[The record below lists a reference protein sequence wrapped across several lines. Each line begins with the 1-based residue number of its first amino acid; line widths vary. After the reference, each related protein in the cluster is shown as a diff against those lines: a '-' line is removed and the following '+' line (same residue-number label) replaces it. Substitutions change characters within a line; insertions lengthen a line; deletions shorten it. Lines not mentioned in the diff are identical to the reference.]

1 MSHKHR
7 LVTEDVT
14 LDLQSVIQSFNEV
27 PQEKN
32 EAKETPAGLFRVPE
46 IAPQGQ
52 RGGLPRSIGR
62 TRDQNDPSFCEPEPE
77 RESQLRTQSR
87 SPTERSERDALLHN
101 IAKLLSKDAAKS
113 RSSSTVLSEVS
124 GKKHVRETHAPCSPH
139 PTRFPTGLKRNSVDI
154 LARLH
159 SVVTEAYE
167 QAKYDEELTTVLG
180 SLLGYGSH
188 IHTVGRQT
196 ELEFGGR
203 KRREFDC
210 RPFQGPKTPP
220 SPNSKHKTGILS
232 HKRRTK
238 TSCGLRDANEARSDN
253 CIERIRVDPRNRIL
267 NTKSSIS
274 HRYLMGPHDY
284 LHSFDEEVSKVYCK
298 PHRSQHSPHG
308 RTHGHTLHH
317 HITRDNK
324 DQFVNL
330 HDKRLHGSSCDC
342 GRKLKCTGCVL
353 ERQSSRTQPSIRT
366 HSGSNKCRSPFR
378 NSQRRSNDR
387 ITDEPIEQQTQKR
400 RTMDSCS
407 PGCSKHRRH
416 RFNKTERDFDTI
428 PVRASNFDA
437 SPRDLLHHTNTRQ
450 ATVVDLK
457 TVGNSSRHST
467 ASVSGS
473 PSPTRSGSLR
483 HSYRCKG
490 VLHRM
495 KQDSP
500 DQHERSPIPIR
511 KKPYGHSATQGWADT
526 KDQATC
532 SKRPTNYVP
541 SVTERSCDD
550 RGHLHRASKRRQI
563 HYLGPPSPYTVA
575 CSFRADDLLADTPES
590 PDQAKYNDPAV
601 NFVQTEQDVSMD
613 TTQSNPTFS
622 ERYKA
627 CNIDLSSYNNAE
639 LRRLKNW
646 ILFGKPAQS
655 SPPSPQPGS
664 GDKPGVEF
672 AVPGMTSCKISPNKC
687 ELKESSKEPT
697 PVPNCS
703 LTEPKIDQ
711 SSASGN
717 PRLGK
722 ELRSP
727 SVSST
732 SSTGSSQSSNSSSN
746 SSDSSESAES
756 STTNDTTCISSTPS
770 EGSRPETPTPVSP
783 DKLLTNSFSTRQQRL
798 HANNVHELG
807 ELPQKEVSNSTENN
821 HSVSDRAAELSV
833 PAGAD
838 KQEVQMDS
846 SGGDVEQLQGED
858 ANQQSS
864 EEYCSAE
871 FRVSCPFT
879 EENGETYHV
888 EEENLMANGIINQSV
903 EVNPCSPR
911 SELQEYDPAP
921 NMAHVDEITEEETV
935 FCDKTVGSNFAR
947 SPKKNK
953 LERRRKDKNPTSG
966 HDRMMDNES
975 CTDRIDGVLQNFET
989 RTSAD
994 EEEGEV
1000 ISDCTS
1006 DVDEYHVSKRLRRTP
1021 IQETDSTKLST
1032 TSSSEV
1038 PRPKMVCRP
1047 DIHMHVGSR
1056 RSNSS
1061 ENLTKRR
1068 RRTEE
1073 SRFKQPSTPKRK
1085 RRDRFEVERLRTS
1098 VDNLRE
1104 QSGFCDRYRKAKY
1117 IRSNY
1122 LDEPIAYERKIHQQ
1136 NLSRSN
1142 CTLKLNRGRP
1152 DLDKFPTRG
1161 RYLLTQPDSLSRG
1174 RGRRMYAPRF
1184 EFEPDYQRG
1193 AHQNR
1198 AFQRSI
1204 ARSVTRFRTS
1214 RTFAKPGIPHRHM
1227 FDLREH
1233 KLSRKHQ

>member
-7 LVTEDVT
+7 LASEDVT
-14 LDLQSVIQSFNEV
+14 LDLQSVIQSFNED

-32 EAKETPAGLFRVPE
+32 EAKEAPAGLFRVPE

-52 RGGLPRSIGR
+52 RGGLPRPIGR
-62 TRDQNDPSFCEPEPE
+62 TRDQNDPSFCEPEHE

-113 RSSSTVLSEVS
+113 RPSSTVLSEVS
-124 GKKHVRETHAPCSPH
+124 GKKHVRETRTPCSPH

-238 TSCGLRDANEARSDN
+238 ASCGLRESNEPRSDN
-253 CIERIRVDPRNRIL
+253 YIERIRVDPRNRIL
-267 NTKSSIS
+267 NTKSAIS
-274 HRYLMGPHDY
+274 HRHLVDPHDY
-284 LHSFDEEVSKVYCK
+284 LHSFEEEVSKVYCK

-308 RTHGHTLHH
+308 RTHGHTIHH
-317 HITRDNK
+317 HITRDTK

-330 HDKRLHGSSCDC
+330 HEKRLHGSSCEC
-342 GRKLKCTGCVL
+342 GRKLKCTGCML
-353 ERQSSRTQPSIRT
+353 ERQSSRTQPSTRT
-366 HSGSNKCRSPFR
+366 HLGSKCRSPFR
-378 NSQRRSNDR
+378 NSQRRSDDR
-387 ITDEPIEQQTQKR
+387 ITDEPTEQQTQKR
-400 RTMDSCS
+400 RAIGSCS
-407 PGCSKHRRH
+407 PGCSKHLRRH
-416 RFNKTERDFDTI
+416 RFSKTERDFDGI
-428 PVRASNFDA
+428 QVRASNLDA
-437 SPRDLLHHTNTRQ
+437 ATRDLLHHTNTRPT
-450 ATVVDLK
+450 TVVELK
-457 TVGNSSRHST
+457 TVGNSSRQST
-467 ASVSGS
+467 ASISGS
-473 PSPTRSGSLR
+473 PSPTRSGSFR
-483 HSYRCKG
+483 HSYRCKA
-490 VLHRM
+490 VLHRIL
-495 KQDSP
+495 QDSP

-511 KKPYGHSATQGWADT
+511 KKPYGHNATQGWADT
-526 KDQATC
+526 KDQAAC
-532 SKRPTNYVP
+532 SKRPTNYVS
-541 SVTERSCDD
+541 SVTEKSCDN
-550 RGHLHRASKRRQI
+550 RSHLHRVSKRRQI

-590 PDQAKYNDPAV
+590 PDQAKYNEQAI
-601 NFVQTEQDVSMD
+601 NFVQTEQDISVD

-622 ERYKA
+622 ERYKT

-664 GDKPGVEF
+664 GDKPSVEF
-672 AVPGMTSCKISPNKC
+672 AVPGMTPRKISSNKC
-687 ELKESSKEPT
+687 ELKQSSKEPT

-703 LTEPKIDQ
+703 LTEPKTDQ
-711 SSASGN
+711 SPASGN
-717 PRLGK
+717 PRPGT

-732 SSTGSSQSSNSSSN
+732 SSTSSSQSSNSSS
-746 SSDSSESAES
+746 SGSSESAET

-783 DKLLTNSFSTRQQRL
+783 DKLLANSFSTRQQHS
-798 HANNVHELG
+798 HANNIHEVG
-807 ELPQKEVSNSTENN
+807 EPSQKEVSSATENN
-821 HSVSDRAAELSV
+821 HSVNDTTADLLV

-838 KQEVQMDS
+838 KHEVQMDS
-846 SGGDVEQLQGED
+846 SGRDVQQIQEQN
-858 ANQQSS
+858 ANHQPA
-864 EEYCSAE
+864 EEYCSTE
-871 FRVSCPFT
+871 FKVSCPFA
-879 EENGETYHV
+879 EENGEVHHG
-888 EEENLMANGIINQSV
+888 ENENIMSNGNITQSV

-911 SELQEYDPAP
+911 SEPQEYDPTL
-921 NMAHVDEITEEETV
+921 NMAHVDETTEEETV
-935 FCDKTVGSNFAR
+935 FCDETVSGNLVR

-953 LERRRKDKNPTSG
+953 LEKRRRDKNSTSG
-966 HDRMMDNES
+966 HDRMMDNEA
-975 CTDRIDGVLQNFET
+975 CADRIDGVLQNFET

-1006 DVDEYHVSKRLRRTP
+1006 DVDEYHLSKRLRRTP
-1021 IQETDSTKLST
+1021 IQEADSTKLST

-1038 PRPKMVCRP
+1038 LRPKMVCRS
-1047 DIHMHVGSR
+1047 DIHKHVGSR

-1061 ENLTKRR
+1061 ENLTKCR

-1122 LDEPIAYERKIHQQ
+1122 LDEPIAYDRKTHQQ

-1142 CTLKLNRGRP
+1142 CILKLNRGRP

-1161 RYLLTQPDSLSRG
+1161 RYLLSQPDSLSRG
-1174 RGRRMYAPRF
+1174 RGRRMYAQRC
-1184 EFEPDYQRG
+1184 EFESDYQRG
-1193 AHQNR
+1193 THQNR

-1214 RTFAKPGIPHRHM
+1214 RTFAKPGITHRHM

>member
-1 MSHKHR
+1 MCEQRTSHKHR
-7 LVTEDVT
+7 LASEDVT
-14 LDLQSVIQSFNEV
+14 LDLQSVIQSFNED

-46 IAPQGQ
+46 IAPHSQ
-52 RGGLPRSIGR
+52 RGGLPRPIGR
-62 TRDQNDPSFCEPEPE
+62 TCDQNDPSFCEPEPE
-77 RESQLRTQSR
+77 TEGQIR

-101 IAKLLSKDAAKS
+101 IAKLLSKDASKS
-113 RSSSTVLSEVS
+113 RSNSTVLSEVS
-124 GKKHVRETHAPCSPH
+124 GKKHAPCSPA
-139 PTRFPTGLKRNSVDI
+139 RFPTGLKRNSVDI

-220 SPNSKHKTGILS
+220 SPNSKYKTGILS
-232 HKRRTK
+232 HTTRTK
-238 TSCGLRDANEARSDN
+238 TSCGIGETNDARSDKY
-253 CIERIRVDPRNRIL
+253 IERIRVDPRNRTL
-267 NTKSSIS
+267 NTKSSIP
-274 HRYLMGPHDY
+274 HRHLVDSRDY

-298 PHRSQHSPHG
+298 PHRSQHSLHG
-308 RTHGHTLHH
+308 RTHGHALRHH
-317 HITRDNK
+317 VTRDNK

-330 HDKRLHGSSCDC
+330 HDKRLHSSSCDC
-342 GRKLKCTGCVL
+342 DRKLKCTGCVL
-353 ERQSSRTQPSIRT
+353 ESRSSRTQSNTRT
-366 HSGSNKCRSPFR
+366 HSGSTKCRSPFR
-378 NSQRRSNDR
+378 SSQRRSDER
-387 ITDEPIEQQTQKR
+387 ITEGPAEQQARKR
-400 RTMDSCS
+400 RAIVDCS
-407 PGCSKHRRH
+407 PGCSKHLRRH
-416 RFNKTERDFDTI
+416 RFTKTERDIDGI
-428 PVRASNFDA
+428 PVRASNMDT

-457 TVGNSSRHST
+457 TAGDSSRHST
-467 ASVSGS
+467 ASISGS
-473 PSPTRSGSLR
+473 PSPTRSGSFR
-483 HSYRCKG
+483 HSYRCKA
-490 VLHRM
+490 VLHHIL
-495 KQDSP
+495 QDSP
-500 DQHERSPIPIR
+500 ERSPIPIR
-511 KKPYGHSATQGWADT
+511 KKPYGHSTTQGWTDT

-532 SKRPTNYVP
+532 SKRPTNYVS
-541 SVTERSCDD
+541 SVTERSCDS
-550 RGHLHRASKRRQI
+550 RGHLHRVSKRRQI

-575 CSFRADDLLADTPES
+575 YSFRADALLTDTPES
-590 PDQAKYNDPAV
+590 PDRAKYNDPAV
-601 NFVQTEQDVSMD
+601 QTEQDVSVD
-613 TTQSNPTFS
+613 TTQSDPTSS

-655 SPPSPQPGS
+655 SPSSPQPGS
-664 GDKPGVEF
+664 GDKPRVDF
-672 AVPGMTSCKISPNKC
+672 AVPRITPCKISPNKC
-687 ELKESSKEPT
+687 ELKDSSKELT
-697 PVPNCS
+697 PAPNCS

-711 SSASGN
+711 SLASGN
-717 PRLGK
+717 PRPGT

-727 SVSST
+727 R
-732 SSTGSSQSSNSSSN
+732 
-746 SSDSSESAES
+746 
-756 STTNDTTCISSTPS
+756 
-770 EGSRPETPTPVSP
+770 SRPETPTPVSP
-783 DKLLTNSFSTRQQRL
+783 DKLLANSFSTRQQPL
-798 HANNVHELG
+798 HANNLHEVG
-807 ELPQKEVSNSTENN
+807 ELAQKEVSIATENN
-821 HSVSDRAAELSV
+821 HSVNDMAAQLLG

-838 KQEVQMDS
+838 KHEVQMDS
-846 SGGDVEQLQGED
+846 SGREVEQFQEEN
-858 ANQQSS
+858 ANQQLS
-864 EEYCSAE
+864 EDYCGAE
-871 FRVSCPFT
+871 LKGSCPFT
-879 EENGETYHV
+879 EENGEAYHG
-888 EEENLMANGIINQSV
+888 ENENIISNGISSQSV

-911 SELQEYDPAP
+911 SEIQEYDPAP
-921 NMAHVDEITEEETV
+921 NIAHADEMTEEETV
-935 FCDKTVGSNFAR
+935 FCDETVNGNLVR

-953 LERRRKDKNPTSG
+953 LERRRRDKNSTSG
-966 HDRMMDNES
+966 HDRLVDNES
-975 CTDRIDGVLQNFET
+975 CADRIDGVLQNFET

-1006 DVDEYHVSKRLRRTP
+1006 DVDEYHLSKRPRRTP
-1021 IQETDSTKLST
+1021 VQEADSSKLSA
-1032 TSSSEV
+1032 TSSSDV
-1038 PRPKMVCRP
+1038 LRPKMVCRS
-1047 DIHMHVGSR
+1047 DIHKHVRSR

-1061 ENLTKRR
+1061 ENLTNCSSR

-1122 LDEPIAYERKIHQQ
+1122 LDEPIPYERKPHQQ
-1136 NLSRSN
+1136 NLTRSN
-1142 CTLKLNRGRP
+1142 CILKLNRGRP
-1152 DLDKFPTRG
+1152 DLDKFSTRG
-1161 RYLLTQPDSLSRG
+1161 RYFLTHPDSLSRG

-1184 EFEPDYQRG
+1184 EFESEYQRG
-1193 AHQNR
+1193 THQNR

-1214 RTFAKPGIPHRHM
+1214 RTFAKPGITHRHM